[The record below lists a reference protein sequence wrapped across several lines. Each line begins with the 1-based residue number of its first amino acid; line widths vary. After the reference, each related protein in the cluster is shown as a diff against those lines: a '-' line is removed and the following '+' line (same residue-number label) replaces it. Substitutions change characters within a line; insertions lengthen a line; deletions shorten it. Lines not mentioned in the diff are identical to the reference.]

1 MMKSLGIGFGIMFFI
16 WFLSMVISIS
26 FSEPSHAAEA
36 IAIDQPKGFV
46 TPGGSYAWA
55 YDEEEHKIFFCVVP
69 LVKGTDSIS
78 CIVYP
83 NAVKHLS
90 EYDKFISEEPTF

>member
-1 MMKSLGIGFGIMFFI
+1 MKSLGIGFGIIFFI

-26 FSEPSHAAEA
+26 FSEPSHAA
-36 IAIDQPKGFV
+36 DQPKGFV

-69 LVKGTDSIS
+69 LDKGTDSIS

-90 EYDKFISEEPTF
+90 EYDEFIYEEPIF